1 MWLSPATDHSDTS
14 PMSSLLADSYTYREY
29 REHSSSVQALP
40 TDDGLLVLPA
50 LGDQQGVQ
58 HHCGQQ
64 KEIMSANGELP
75 ELKRIQVLLP
85 HEGKEVSR
93 KHAIKP
99 QISLDGHHEVGAG
112 KVRHGGVCLP
122 IVQAQETE
130 NLNIILTVW
139 QKLRNQY
146 QYACDQTKHVCH
158 SLEQPQMVL
167 DQQVLQPGDLLPH
180 NVAQH
185 HTTICHEE

>member
-139 QKLRNQY
+139 QKLLRRRETSTGMLATRPNTSVTVLSSLKWSLISRCCNQVG
-146 QYACDQTKHVCH
+146 CFLT
-158 SLEQPQMVL
+158 M
-167 DQQVLQPGDLLPH
+167 
-180 NVAQH
+180 
-185 HTTICHEE
+185 